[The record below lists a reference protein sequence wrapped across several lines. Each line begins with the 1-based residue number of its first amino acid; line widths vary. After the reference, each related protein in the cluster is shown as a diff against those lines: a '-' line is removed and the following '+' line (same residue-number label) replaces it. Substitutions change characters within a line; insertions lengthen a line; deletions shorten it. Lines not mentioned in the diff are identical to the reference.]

1 MLPLISGPAE
11 ALIKRH
17 SCLSHHYLQV
27 HIVITQ
33 TAASEEHGGGEGVR
47 AVEGGSLPT
56 ELTSSLP
63 RKQSVRAEGK
73 GGGRRMQTGI
83 ERRRRRW
90 KEVGR

>member
-17 SCLSHHYLQV
+17 SCLSRHYLQV

-47 AVEGGSLPT
+47 TVEGGSLPT

-63 RKQSVRAEGK
+63 RKQSVRAESR
-73 GGGRRMQTGI
+73 GGGECKQ
-83 ERRRRRW
+83 
-90 KEVGR
+90 V